1 MSKKTHYDYVVA
13 EISNFGTV
21 FRNNVTGVSEFIPS
35 SAIQQETHIKAPI
48 TTKIQ
53 EPSTR

>member
-21 FRNNVTGVSEFIPS
+21 LRNNVTGVSEFIPS

-53 EPSTR
+53 EPSKR